1 MLVHIEAK
9 VIDHGKIEITEENTI
24 ISQYYSVEIGEQG
37 HNSIIRGRKKSEV
50 KIYYF

>member
-24 ISQYYSVEIGEQG
+24 ISKYYSGEIGEQR
-37 HNSIIRGRKKSEV
+37 HNSINRGRKKPGV